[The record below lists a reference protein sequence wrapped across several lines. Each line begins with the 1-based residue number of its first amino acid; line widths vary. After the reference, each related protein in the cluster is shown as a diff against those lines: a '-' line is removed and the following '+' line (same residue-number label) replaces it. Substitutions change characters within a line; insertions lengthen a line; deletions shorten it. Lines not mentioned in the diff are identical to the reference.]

1 MTMDSD
7 GHAEVPFWRRK
18 SLAEMTREE
27 WESLCDGCG
36 RCCLEKVSASPER
49 SLFTDLG
56 CRLLDGNSC
65 RCRDYENR
73 LDLVDTCVKLTPES
87 LEAHAYWLPPSC
99 AYVLLDEGK
108 DLYWWHP
115 LVSGDPETV
124 HAAGVSVRG
133 KVLASIPEVPPEE
146 VPNFIVDWPV
156 KLSGRAME
164 RGEPVRVSSVSSGP
178 TAAVDRG
185 VSPLNHA
192 AARAIVAGIM
202 LAMFLSA
209 LEQTIVAP
217 ALPAI
222 GRSLG
227 GIDQLSWVVT
237 AYLLAVTATTPLFG
251 KLSDIYGRRLVLLW
265 AIAIFIGG
273 SIACALA
280 PNIWVLILARG
291 LQGLGGGGLLPIAQ
305 TIIADLLS
313 PRERPVVQG
322 RTSIMFMSA
331 SILGPVLGGFLTDQL
346 HWSLIF
352 WINLPLG
359 AVALIMSERALRQLP
374 RNERP
379 HRLDMIGALLMVGAG
394 VSLMLALAWGGTHYP
409 WLSWRIL
416 SLLAGSVALWVLFAV
431 RLLTAREPFI
441 PLAILHG
448 RVTSTITC
456 AAFFGVGTI
465 IGITI
470 YTPLYCQTVLGLS
483 ASSSGLALIAFM
495 AGTVVG
501 SLATARLMVRLA
513 HYMRV
518 PLAGLL
524 FGVIALG
531 MLAADPNN
539 QSIVRLML
547 LLFVLGCGVGPMYPV
562 STIVMQNAV
571 KPHQLGTAT
580 GTLNFFR
587 TLGGAI
593 LVAVFGAIILGGTD
607 GAEIM
612 TLERLSEMHGDLAPA
627 FHWVFIAAAG
637 CLAITFCSLALVE
650 ERPLH
655 GPVARSDQ
663 AA

>member
-1 MTMDSD
+1 MS
-7 GHAEVPFWRRK
+7 
-18 SLAEMTREE
+18 TRTAPEH
-27 WESLCDGCG
+27 L
-36 RCCLEKVSASPER
+36 VTVASAGAA
-49 SLFTDLG
+49 TDLA
-56 CRLLDGNSC
+56 SSATAP
-65 RCRDYENR
+65 
-73 LDLVDTCVKLTPES
+73 VD
-87 LEAHAYWLPPSC
+87 
-99 AYVLLDEGK
+99 
-108 DLYWWHP
+108 
-115 LVSGDPETV
+115 
-124 HAAGVSVRG
+124 HAAV
-133 KVLASIPEVPPEE
+133 
-146 VPNFIVDWPV
+146 
-156 KLSGRAME
+156 
-164 RGEPVRVSSVSSGP
+164 
-178 TAAVDRG
+178 
-185 VSPLNHA
+185 
-192 AARAIVAGIM
+192 RAIVAGIM

-227 GIDQLSWVVT
+227 GIDELSWVVT

-251 KLSDIYGRRLVLLW
+251 KLSDIYGRRVVLLW
-265 AIAIFIGG
+265 AIGIFIGG

-280 PNIWVLILARG
+280 PTIWILVFARG
-291 LQGLGGGGLLPIAQ
+291 LQGIGGGGLLPIAQ

-313 PRERPVVQG
+313 PQERPVVQG

-331 SILGPVLGGFLTDQL
+331 SILGPVLGGFFTDQL

-379 HRLDMIGALLMVGAG
+379 HQLDMIGAILMVAAG
-394 VSLMLALAWGGTHYP
+394 LSLMLALAWGGTHYP
-409 WLSWRIL
+409 WRSPLIAG
-416 SLLAGSVALWVLFAV
+416 LLAGSAMLWGLFAA

-441 PLAILHG
+441 PLTILGG

-470 YTPLYCQTVLGLS
+470 YTPLYCETVLGLS

-501 SLATARLMVRLA
+501 SLTAARLMVRLV

-518 PLAGLL
+518 PLAALL
-524 FGVIALG
+524 FAVAALAV
-531 MLAADPNN
+531 LAGDPVN
-539 QSIVRLML
+539 QSIARLVF
-547 LLFVLGCGVGPMYPV
+547 LLFVLGCGVGPMYPM

-593 LVAVFGAIILGGTD
+593 IVAAFGAIVLGSGAGDAGTT
-607 GAEIM
+607 
-612 TLERLSEMHGDLAPA
+612 TLESLATAHGDLASA
-627 FHWVFIAAAG
+627 FRWVFIAAVI
-637 CLAITFCSLALVE
+637 CLAIAFASLLAVE

-655 GPVARSDQ
+655 GPLRRSE
-663 AA
+663 

>member
-1 MTMDSD
+1 MSSRTASEHLITVASA
-7 GHAEVPFWRRK
+7 GTATE
-18 SLAEMTREE
+18 L
-27 WESLCDGCG
+27 
-36 RCCLEKVSASPER
+36 ASPAAAP
-49 SLFTDLG
+49 
-56 CRLLDGNSC
+56 
-65 RCRDYENR
+65 
-73 LDLVDTCVKLTPES
+73 VD
-87 LEAHAYWLPPSC
+87 
-99 AYVLLDEGK
+99 
-108 DLYWWHP
+108 
-115 LVSGDPETV
+115 
-124 HAAGVSVRG
+124 HAAV
-133 KVLASIPEVPPEE
+133 
-146 VPNFIVDWPV
+146 
-156 KLSGRAME
+156 
-164 RGEPVRVSSVSSGP
+164 
-178 TAAVDRG
+178 
-185 VSPLNHA
+185 
-192 AARAIVAGIM
+192 RAIVAGIM

-227 GIDQLSWVVT
+227 GIDELSWVVT

-251 KLSDIYGRRLVLLW
+251 KLSDIYGRRVVLLW
-265 AIAIFIGG
+265 AIGIFIGG

-280 PNIWVLILARG
+280 PTIWILIFARG
-291 LQGLGGGGLLPIAQ
+291 LQGIGGGGLLPIAQ

-331 SILGPVLGGFLTDQL
+331 SILGPVLGGFFTDHV

-359 AVALIMSERALRQLP
+359 AVALVMSERALRQLP

-379 HRLDMIGALLMVGAG
+379 HQLDVIGAILMVAAAL
-394 VSLMLALAWGGTHYP
+394 SLMLALAWGGTHYP
-409 WLSWRIL
+409 WRSPLIVG
-416 SLLAGSVALWVLFAV
+416 LLAGSAMLWGLFAA

-441 PLAILHG
+441 PLTILRS

-470 YTPLYCQTVLGLS
+470 YTPLYCETVLGLS
-483 ASSSGLALIAFM
+483 ASWSGLALIAFM

-501 SLATARLMVRLA
+501 SLTAARLMVRLTR
-513 HYMRV
+513 YMRV
-518 PLAGLL
+518 PLASLL
-524 FGVIALG
+524 FAVTALG
-531 MLAADPNN
+531 VLAIDPVN
-539 QSIVRLML
+539 QSIGRLVF
-547 LLFVLGCGVGPMYPV
+547 LLFVLGCGVGPMYPM

-593 LVAVFGAIILGGTD
+593 IVAVFGAIVLGSSADAGTV
-607 GAEIM
+607 
-612 TLERLSEMHGDLAPA
+612 TLESLVVAHGDLAPA
-627 FHWVFIAAAG
+627 FRWVFIAAVI
-637 CLAITFCSLALVE
+637 CLAIAFASLLAVE

-655 GPVARSDQ
+655 GPLRRRE
-663 AA
+663 

>member
-1 MTMDSD
+1 MSTRTAPD
-7 GHAEVPFWRRK
+7 ERRVTV
-18 SLAEMTREE
+18 A
-27 WESLCDGCG
+27 
-36 RCCLEKVSASPER
+36 SATTALSP
-49 SLFTDLG
+49 SSAAA
-56 CRLLDGNSC
+56 LD
-65 RCRDYENR
+65 
-73 LDLVDTCVKLTPES
+73 
-87 LEAHAYWLPPSC
+87 
-99 AYVLLDEGK
+99 
-108 DLYWWHP
+108 
-115 LVSGDPETV
+115 
-124 HAAGVSVRG
+124 HAAVR
-133 KVLASIPEVPPEE
+133 S
-146 VPNFIVDWPV
+146 
-156 KLSGRAME
+156 
-164 RGEPVRVSSVSSGP
+164 
-178 TAAVDRG
+178 
-185 VSPLNHA
+185 
-192 AARAIVAGIM
+192 IVAGIM

-227 GIDQLSWVVT
+227 GIDELSWVVT

-251 KLSDIYGRRLVLLW
+251 KLSDIYGRRVVLLS
-265 AIAIFIGG
+265 AIGIFIGG

-280 PNIWVLILARG
+280 PSIWILVFARG
-291 LQGLGGGGLLPIAQ
+291 LQGIGGGGLLPIAQ

-313 PRERPVVQG
+313 PQERPVVQG

-331 SILGPVLGGFLTDQL
+331 SILGPVLGGFFTDQL

-359 AVALIMSERALRQLP
+359 AVALVMSERALRQLP

-379 HRLDMIGALLMVGAG
+379 HQLDVVGAGLMVGAG
-394 VSLMLALAWGGTHYP
+394 ISLMLALAWGGTHYRWSSP
-409 WLSWRIL
+409 IIIG
-416 SLLAGSVALWVLFAV
+416 LLAASATLWGLFAA

-441 PLAILHG
+441 PLTILRG

-470 YTPLYCQTVLGLS
+470 YTPLYCETVLGFS

-501 SLATARLMVRLA
+501 SLSAARLMVRLE

-518 PLAGLL
+518 PLAALAFAL
-524 FGVIALG
+524 VALG
-531 MLAADPNN
+531 VLAADPVN
-539 QSIVRLML
+539 QSIARLVL
-547 LLFVLGCGVGPMYPV
+547 ILFVLGCGVGPMYPM

-571 KPHQLGTAT
+571 KAHQLGTAT

-593 LVAVFGAIILGGTD
+593 IVAVFGAIVLGSGTD
-607 GAEIM
+607 GVGVV
-612 TLERLSEMHGDLAPA
+612 TLERLAAAHGDLAPA
-627 FHWVFIAAAG
+627 FRWVFIAAVM
-637 CLAITFCSLALVE
+637 CLAIAFCSLLAVE

-655 GPVARSDQ
+655 GPGQRSV
-663 AA
+663 

>member
-1 MTMDSD
+1 MAAKSD
-7 GHAEVPFWRRK
+7 M
-18 SLAEMTREE
+18 STR
-27 WESLCDGCG
+27 
-36 RCCLEKVSASPER
+36 AAPEH
-49 SLFTDLG
+49 LITVAPAGATTELLG
-56 CRLLDGNSC
+56 ATPGTAP
-65 RCRDYENR
+65 
-73 LDLVDTCVKLTPES
+73 VD
-87 LEAHAYWLPPSC
+87 
-99 AYVLLDEGK
+99 
-108 DLYWWHP
+108 
-115 LVSGDPETV
+115 
-124 HAAGVSVRG
+124 HAAV
-133 KVLASIPEVPPEE
+133 
-146 VPNFIVDWPV
+146 
-156 KLSGRAME
+156 
-164 RGEPVRVSSVSSGP
+164 
-178 TAAVDRG
+178 
-185 VSPLNHA
+185 
-192 AARAIVAGIM
+192 RAIVAGIM

-227 GIDQLSWVVT
+227 GIDELSWVVT

-251 KLSDIYGRRLVLLW
+251 KLSDIYGRRVVLLW
-265 AIAIFIGG
+265 AIGIFIGG

-280 PNIWVLILARG
+280 PTIWVLVFARG
-291 LQGLGGGGLLPIAQ
+291 LQGVGGGGLLPIAQ

-313 PRERPVVQG
+313 PQERPVVQG

-331 SILGPVLGGFLTDQL
+331 SILGPVLGGFFTDHL

-359 AVALIMSERALRQLP
+359 AVALVMSERALRQLP

-379 HRLDMIGALLMVGAG
+379 HQLDVIGAILMVAAG

-409 WLSWRIL
+409 WRSPLIVG
-416 SLLAGSVALWVLFAV
+416 LLAGSAMLWGLFLRSASSP
-431 RLLTAREPFI
+431 TAASRDPFI
-441 PLAILHG
+441 PLTILRG

-470 YTPLYCQTVLGLS
+470 YTPLYCETVLGLS

-501 SLATARLMVRLA
+501 SLTAARLMVQLT

-524 FGVIALG
+524 FAVMALG
-531 MLAADPNN
+531 VLAVDPVN
-539 QSIVRLML
+539 QSIARLVF
-547 LLFVLGCGVGPMYPV
+547 LLFVGPMYPM

-593 LVAVFGAIILGGTD
+593 IVAAFGAIVLGGGTN
-607 GAEIM
+607 GSEVV
-612 TLERLSEMHGDLAPA
+612 TLEHLAASHADLAPA
-627 FHWVFIAAAG
+627 FRAVFIAAAI
-637 CLAITFCSLALVE
+637 CLAIAFCSLLAVQ

-655 GPVARSDQ
+655 GPLRRSD
-663 AA
+663 